1 MRFDTPIFMQT
12 VTAGAY
18 DAQTGDYAPDSV
30 EEVKVY
36 ASVTDAGTE
45 TLTLVYGDIKQGAK
59 VVRLLSHCAGSFSFI
74 RIGEKRYR
82 VDMER
87 KLRSKHIFVVSEA
100 Q

>member
-1 MRFDTPIFMQT
+1 MRFDTPIYMQT
-12 VTAGAY
+12 VTEGAY
-18 DAQTGDYAPDSV
+18 NAQTGDYAPDSV
-30 EEVKVY
+30 GEVKMY

-59 VVRLLSHCAGSFSFI
+59 VVRLLSHCVRPFSFI

-87 KLRSKHIFVVSEA
+87 KLRSKHIFVVSEV